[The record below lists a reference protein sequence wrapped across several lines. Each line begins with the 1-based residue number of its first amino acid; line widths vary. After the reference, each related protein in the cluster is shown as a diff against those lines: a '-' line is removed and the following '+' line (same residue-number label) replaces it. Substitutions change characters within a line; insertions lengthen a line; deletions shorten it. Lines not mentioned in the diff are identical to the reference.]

1 MKKLDRFRLSLAVV
15 DVVGI
20 SWFLLTFDPIILLYL
35 LLFNIVVILID
46 TLRRGLIVKKKQE
59 EVPIE
64 EFEDEIPIDPI
75 TGNRIVTPKV
85 KSEIRPVPRLRIMPQ
100 HEKKQETTTSF
111 RTNQPDPI
119 QPIVTIKNIPSSG
132 PICRISSRGQT
143 TDARAARVQT
153 KPSKDDGDDPN
164 FDQKKQE
171 LN

>member
-119 QPIVTIKNIPSSG
+119 QPIVTIKNIPSS
-132 PICRISSRGQT
+132 
-143 TDARAARVQT
+143 DARAARVQT

-171 LN
+171 LNDALEDWAS